1 MSICFFI
8 KKQPYVCYN
17 KSGYYSSSPKIGAL
31 PEYGTLS
38 DGVVFVDFFFFKT
51 RYMKIRSDIGKT
63 HMPRPV

>member
-1 MSICFFI
+1 MEESELLAEII
-8 KKQPYVCYN
+8 GGLLAI
-17 KSGYYSSSPKIGAL
+17 SGAL